1 LQPEAEQPAESA
13 ETAKVEQKKPGSK
26 KQKLPNIGK
35 TLSGI
40 DFTFSKTHLTKI

>member
-13 ETAKVEQKKPGSK
+13 ETAKVEQKKPVSK
-26 KQKLPNIGK
+26 KPKLPNVGK

-40 DFTFSKTHLTKI
+40 DFTLSKTSLTRV